1 MHALK
6 LSAGEVLRLD
16 DPQGVEIACDSG
28 QVWITEERGL
38 DDLWLRAGQSVRL
51 GRRGLAVLEA
61 TQAARVRIIP
71 PFTH

>member
-1 MHALK
+1 MHALT
-6 LSAGEVLRLD
+6 LRTGEVLRLD
-16 DPQGVEIACDSG
+16 DPQGVEIACDAG
-28 QVWITEERGL
+28 RVWITEESGL
-38 DDLWLRAGQSVRL
+38 DDFWLGAGQSVRL